1 MNAERLVY
9 FRECLE
15 SLAEGI
21 KAYLTSSKESAG
33 VVELDTSIGR
43 LSRMDAMQNQQMAME
58 LRRRKKNQLLQITNA
73 LNRIEQGSYGQ
84 CGLCQQPISEDR
96 LEAFPEIVTCVNCA

>member
-1 MNAERLVY
+1 MNAERLAH

-15 SLAEGI
+15 SLATEI
-21 KAYLTSSKESAG
+21 KAYLSSSKESAG

-58 LRRRKKNQLLQITNA
+58 LRRRKKSQLLQITNA
-73 LNRIEQGSYGQ
+73 LKRIDQGSYGQ
-84 CGLCQQPISEDR
+84 CGLCQRPISEDR
-96 LEAFPEIVTCVNCA
+96 LEAFPEILTCVNCA

>member
-1 MNAERLVY
+1 MNAERLAY

-15 SLAEGI
+15 SLTEEI

-43 LSRMDAMQNQQMAME
+43 LSRMDLMQNQQMAME

-73 LNRIEQGSYGQ
+73 LTRIDQEIYGQ
-84 CGLCQQPISEDR
+84 CGLCRQPIAEDR

>member
-1 MNAERLVY
+1 MNAERLAH

-15 SLAEGI
+15 SLSEEI
-21 KAYLTSSKESAG
+21 KAYLSTSKESAG

-58 LRRRKKNQLLQITNA
+58 LRRRKKSQLLQITNA
-73 LNRIEQGSYGQ
+73 LKRIDQGSYGQ

-96 LEAFPEIVTCVNCA
+96 LEAFPEIVACVNCA

>member
-1 MNAERLVY
+1 MNAERLAH

-15 SLAEGI
+15 SLAAEI
-21 KAYLTSSKESAG
+21 KAYLSSSKESAG

-84 CGLCQQPISEDR
+84 CGLCQKPISEDR
-96 LEAFPEIVTCVNCA
+96 LEAFPEIITCINCT